1 MATFRTGGHGHVA
14 TTGRTNR
21 RSWYSRIGVNSLIQK
36 SVDNGAVGNG
46 NIFPGPGFSRLV
58 VALWDKFDVE
68 FGSYA
73 QNPRLRR

>member
-1 MATFRTGGHGHVA
+1 M
-14 TTGRTNR
+14 
-21 RSWYSRIGVNSLIQK
+21 IQK